1 MSKKWRNNKT
11 NTSSSTT
18 AYGPHL
24 RLSGRTP
31 LPKFLCCS
39 SSFLRLWCRE
49 GGALEALTFL
59 PVVLV
64 WNHQSSQTF
73 QGSHTLR
80 IFTIDLKFLGCFLG
94 FSHCLKQYILIAH
107 AFKKEPWKWPI
118 KLVYFHCSKYSNPPF
133 KIQIWFKFADLGQ
146 MAKVEFRYTSCRSGN
161 YATILFSISLHWP
174 KCRKG

>member
-1 MSKKWRNNKT
+1 MSKKWRKCIVIECLVQGFKKWAKSGGIIKPT
-11 NTSSSTT
+11 RARRPQRT
-18 AYGPHL
+18 APKL

-94 FSHCLKQYILIAH
+94 FSHCLK
-107 AFKKEPWKWPI
+107 
-118 KLVYFHCSKYSNPPF
+118 HCSRLQKRAL
-133 KIQIWFKFADLGQ
+133 K
-146 MAKVEFRYTSCRSGN
+146 MAHKVG
-161 YATILFSISLHWP
+161 LFSLFKVFQSSLQNTDMV
-174 KCRKG
+174 

>member
-1 MSKKWRNNKT
+1 MLFYIVVQGSKKWAKSDGIIT

-18 AYGPHL
+18 AYGPQL
-24 RLSGRTP
+24 RFSGRTF
-31 LPKFLCCS
+31 LPKFLCSS

-94 FSHCLKQYILIAH
+94 FSHCLKQYILIA
-107 AFKKEPWKWPI
+107 FKREPWKWPI

-133 KIQIWFKFADLGQ
+133 KIQILICRFRSNGQ
-146 MAKVEFRYTSCRSGN
+146 TGLQVHV
-161 YATILFSISLHWP
+161 LPVW
-174 KCRKG
+174 